1 MWVVGRP
8 MAIQM
13 EQHHGWCQ
21 PQLLWWLCRPQLEWQ
36 PWYEGGTDSWNGNCS
51 ADLGKENKKI
61 SNFFETC
68 QSFQIQLDFIRSC
81 GCILH
86 SHVSEY
92 LILLNSEY
100 YLNYN
105 KLIERLLIFLCWVVN
120 LSICKT
126 PTEDV
131 WFPNWELVLW
141 GLIKSREEL
150 RSGGLMHLL
159 PEKWGKRWTPTHKC
173 AGSTRTIAWEGTVSL
188 LLCVF

>member
-61 SNFFETC
+61 SDFFKTC
-68 QSFQIQLDFIRSC
+68 QSSQIQLDFIRSC

-105 KLIERLLIFLCWVVN
+105 KLTRSNGCWY
-120 LSICKT
+120 
-126 PTEDV
+126 
-131 WFPNWELVLW
+131 F
-141 GLIKSREEL
+141 
-150 RSGGLMHLL
+150 
-159 PEKWGKRWTPTHKC
+159 C
-173 AGSTRTIAWEGTVSL
+173 AGWWIWAFAKRPRKTSGFQIENWCFEDWLNLGRSWGVVVWCTFCQKNEGKDEHPRINVQ
-188 LLCVF
+188 VPRGQ